1 MKTLILDDD
10 QIFLTVAKAVLGM
23 SNITDVTATIDPQE
37 AQALVGGGEVE
48 LIISDLNM
56 PGHDGFAFLKDLAD
70 AAYDGALIIASG
82 ENDSI
87 LSSARQIAR
96 RMKLNIVGTIN
107 KPINVKSFEALVG
120 EARAQDTNAKP
131 SSKSG
136 FTPTSDDLTPAL
148 VYQLQVNTFSGRISG
163 TEALLRALDQNGRMT
178 GPSVLLARA
187 DTHQAAM
194 TFTEQLLELFCKEV
208 AQMRA
213 NGCDWPFSFNLDARP
228 LENPTFPAMLR
239 DKVNKH
245 GLSPDDLVLELTESH
260 LPDDPSILLSAIAR
274 LRMAGFHM
282 AMDDFSTGA
291 ATYDILRDGAVSE
304 VKLEMDLTRSA
315 SEVEASRAFIRNL
328 ADIANSLKLRL
339 VAEGIETESERA
351 LMESLGVRHM
361 QGYLFAKP
369 ITSDLVPS
377 VAKNLKDKMMATTG

>member
-1 MKTLILDDD
+1 
-10 QIFLTVAKAVLGM
+10 
-23 SNITDVTATIDPQE
+23 
-37 AQALVGGGEVE
+37 E

-70 AAYDGALIIASG
+70 ANYGGALVIASG

-107 KPINVKSFEALVG
+107 KPINVKSFESLIDEAKAAKTHTKPVG
-120 EARAQDTNAKP
+120 YGN
-131 SSKSG
+131 
-136 FTPTSDDLTPAL
+136 TPQADEELTPAF
-148 VYQLQVNTFSGRISG
+148 VYQLQVNSFSGRISG
-163 TEALLRALDQNGRMT
+163 AEALLRAVDQSGRMT
-178 GPSVLLARA
+178 GPAALLARA

-194 TFTEQLLELFCKEV
+194 AMTEQLLELFCSEV

-213 NGCDWPFSFNLDARP
+213 QGCKWPFSFNLDARP
-228 LENPTFPAMLR
+228 LENPDFPALLR
-239 DKVNKH
+239 DKVGAH

-291 ATYDILRDGAVSE
+291 ASFDILRDGAFSE
-304 VKLEMDLTRSA
+304 VKMDMELTRSA
-315 SEVEASRAFIRNL
+315 NEVEASRAFIRNL
-328 ADIANSLKLRL
+328 GEIANSLNLRL
-339 VAEGIETESERA
+339 VAEGIETETERA

-369 ITSDLVPS
+369 VTADQMPS
-377 VAKNLKDKMMATTG
+377 VTASVKDRMMATIG